1 MALDRQ
7 HAGQQEGEALLRRA
21 LPTVILAGWAAQSA
35 RLAWRY
41 DSAERYW
48 RSCRSTSETAKINLA
63 AALQE
68 REWAVRGVVRS
79 VIPEINVLVV
89 THEDIPGFMP
99 SMTMGFRAA
108 NPKLYA
114 GLQVGDLIR
123 FTLKGVPPNV
133 TIVAITREGKS

>member
-1 MALDRQ
+1 MRLWKTI
-7 HAGQQEGEALLRRA
+7 ALLNLA
-21 LPTVILAGWAAQSA
+21 LGVGLLIGYLWWGREAA
-35 RLAWRY
+35 RLRQ
-41 DSAERYW
+41 
-48 RSCRSTSETAKINLA
+48 ETTVSIQAGA
-63 AALQE
+63 VALEE

-133 TIVAITREGKS
+133 TIIAITREGKS

>member
-1 MALDRQ
+1 MRLWKAI
-7 HAGQQEGEALLRRA
+7 ALLNLA
-21 LPTVILAGWAAQSA
+21 LGVGLLIGYLWWGREAA
-35 RLAWRY
+35 RLRQ
-41 DSAERYW
+41 
-48 RSCRSTSETAKINLA
+48 ETMVSIQAGA
-63 AALQE
+63 AALEE

-79 VIPEINVLVV
+79 VIPEINVLVL

>member
-1 MALDRQ
+1 
-7 HAGQQEGEALLRRA
+7 
-21 LPTVILAGWAAQSA
+21 
-35 RLAWRY
+35 
-41 DSAERYW
+41 
-48 RSCRSTSETAKINLA
+48 
-63 AALQE
+63 
-68 REWAVRGVVRS
+68 
-79 VIPEINVLVV
+79 V

>member
-1 MALDRQ
+1 MRLWKAI
-7 HAGQQEGEALLRRA
+7 ALLNLA
-21 LPTVILAGWAAQSA
+21 LGVGLLIGYLWGGREAA
-35 RLAWRY
+35 RLRQ
-41 DSAERYW
+41 
-48 RSCRSTSETAKINLA
+48 ETTVSIQAGA
-63 AALQE
+63 AALEE

-114 GLQVGDLIR
+114 GLQAGDVIR

>member
-1 MALDRQ
+1 MRLWKAI
-7 HAGQQEGEALLRRA
+7 ALL
-21 LPTVILAGWAAQSA
+21 
-35 RLAWRY
+35 
-41 DSAERYW
+41 
-48 RSCRSTSETAKINLA
+48 NLA
-63 AALQE
+63 LGVGLFVGYLWWGREATRLRRETTLTIQAGSSGLEE
-68 REWAVRGVVRS
+68 REWTVRGVVRS

-114 GLQVGDLIR
+114 GLQAGDVIR

-133 TIVAITREGKS
+133 TIVAITREGKT

>member
-1 MALDRQ
+1 MRLWKAI
-7 HAGQQEGEALLRRA
+7 ALLNLA
-21 LPTVILAGWAAQSA
+21 LGVGLLIGYLGWGREAA
-35 RLAWRY
+35 RLRQ
-41 DSAERYW
+41 
-48 RSCRSTSETAKINLA
+48 ETTVSIQAGA
-63 AALQE
+63 AALEE

-79 VIPEINVLVV
+79 VIPEINVLVL

>member
-1 MALDRQ
+1 MRLWKAV
-7 HAGQQEGEALLRRA
+7 ALL
-21 LPTVILAGWAAQSA
+21 
-35 RLAWRY
+35 
-41 DSAERYW
+41 
-48 RSCRSTSETAKINLA
+48 NLA
-63 AALQE
+63 LGIGLLVGYLWWGREATRLRGETTVTIQAGAAGLEE
-68 REWAVRGVVRS
+68 REWTARGVVRS
-79 VIPEINVLVV
+79 VIPEINVLVL

-133 TIVAITREGKS
+133 TIVAITKEGKT

>member
-1 MALDRQ
+1 MRLWKAI
-7 HAGQQEGEALLRRA
+7 ALLNLA
-21 LPTVILAGWAAQSA
+21 LGVGLLIGYLWWGREASRLRQETTLTIQAG
-35 RLAWRY
+35 
-41 DSAERYW
+41 
-48 RSCRSTSETAKINLA
+48 A
-63 AALQE
+63 AALEE

-114 GLQVGDLIR
+114 GVQVGDLIR

>member
-1 MALDRQ
+1 MRLWKAV
-7 HAGQQEGEALLRRA
+7 ALL
-21 LPTVILAGWAAQSA
+21 
-35 RLAWRY
+35 
-41 DSAERYW
+41 
-48 RSCRSTSETAKINLA
+48 NLA
-63 AALQE
+63 LGIGLLVGYLWWGREATRLREETTVTIQAGAAGLEE
-68 REWAVRGVVRS
+68 REWTARGVVRS
-79 VIPEINVLVV
+79 VIPEINVLVL